1 VRRAP
6 LFHDRREAGR
16 RLAGQLTE
24 YAGRSDVV
32 VVALPRGG
40 VPVGFEVARA
50 LGARLDVFVVRKVGF
65 PGREELAIG
74 AVASG
79 GVRVVNDEAVRQYGV
94 PEEAVAQAVDR
105 AELEVREREAELRGD
120 RPPQPLAGRTAIV
133 VDDGLATGMT
143 MRAALLALR
152 ERRVAEL
159 VVAVPV
165 APAAVCRG
173 LVGLADLV
181 VCGRTPEPFEAV
193 GAWYVDFEQT
203 ETAEVR
209 RLLAAA
215 REASRG
221 A

>member
-1 VRRAP
+1 MVRRP

-16 RLAGQLTE
+16 RLASQLGE

-40 VPVGFEVARA
+40 VPVGYEVAEA
-50 LGARLDVFVVRKVGF
+50 LGAPLDVFVVRKVGF

-79 GVRVVNDEAVRQYGV
+79 GVRVINDEIVRDFRLAD
-94 PEEAVAQAVDR
+94 EALGPAVDR
-105 AELEVREREAELRGD
+105 AVAEVGEREEELRGD
-120 RPPQPLAGRTAIV
+120 RPAEPLDGRTAIV

-143 MRAALLALR
+143 MRAALIALR
-152 ERRVAEL
+152 ERGVGEL
-159 VVAVPV
+159 AAAVPV
-165 APAAVCRG
+165 APAPVCRG
-173 LVGLADLV
+173 LLGLADVV

-193 GAWYVDFEQT
+193 GAWYADFEQV

-209 RLLAAA
+209 RLLAESQKKGHA
-215 REASRG
+215 
-221 A
+221 

>member
-1 VRRAP
+1 VRAP

-16 RLAGQLTE
+16 RLAGQLAE

-40 VPVGFEVARA
+40 VPVGYEVAEA
-50 LGARLDVFVVRKVGF
+50 LGAPLDVFVVRKVGF

-79 GVRVVNDEAVRQYGV
+79 GVRVINDEIVREFGLA
-94 PEEAVAQAVDR
+94 EEALAQAVDR
-105 AELEVREREAELRGD
+105 AVAEVAEREAALRGG
-120 RPPQPLAGRTAIV
+120 RRAESLEGRTAIV

-143 MRAALLALR
+143 MRAALVALR
-152 ERRVAEL
+152 ERGVGEL

-165 APAAVCRG
+165 APAPVCRG
-173 LVGLADLV
+173 LVGLADVV

-193 GAWYVDFEQT
+193 GAWYVDFEQV

-209 RLLAAA
+209 RLLAHA
-215 REASRG
+215 RDPTAE
-221 A
+221 

>member
-1 VRRAP
+1 VRRAR
-6 LFHDRREAGR
+6 LFHDRHEAGR

-24 YAGRSDVV
+24 YAGRGDVV

-40 VPVGFEVARA
+40 VPVGYEVALALRA
-50 LGARLDVFVVRKVGF
+50 PLDLFVVRKVGF

-79 GVRVVNDEAVRQYGV
+79 GVRVLNEEVVRDYGV
-94 PEEAVAQAVDR
+94 PREAVSAAVER
-105 AELEVREREAELRGD
+105 AVAEVDAREAELRGD
-120 RPPQPLAGRTAIV
+120 GPPEPLAGRAAIV

-152 ERRVAEL
+152 ERGVAEL

-165 APAAVCRG
+165 APVAVCRG

-193 GAWYVDFEQT
+193 GAWYDDFEQV
-203 ETAEVR
+203 ESAEVR
-209 RLLAAA
+209 RLL
-215 REASRG
+215 EASRSPRG

>member
-6 LFHDRREAGR
+6 LFRDRREAGR
-16 RLAGQLTE
+16 RLAGQVTE
-24 YAGRSDVV
+24 YAGRFGVV

-50 LGARLDVFVVRKVGF
+50 LGVPLDVFVVRKVGF

-79 GVRVVNDEAVRQYGV
+79 GVRVVNDEIVREYGV
-94 PEEAVAQAVDR
+94 PRDAVTAAVDR
-105 AELEVREREAELRGD
+105 AVEEVAAREAELRGD
-120 RPPQPLAGRTAIV
+120 GPPQPLAGRTAIV

-143 MRAALLALR
+143 MRAALTALR
-152 ERRVAEL
+152 ERGVAEL

-165 APAAVCRG
+165 APAPTCRE

-193 GAWYVDFEQT
+193 GAWYVDFEQV

-209 RLLAAA
+209 RLLAEA
-215 REASRG
+215 RPG
-221 A
+221 ADAT